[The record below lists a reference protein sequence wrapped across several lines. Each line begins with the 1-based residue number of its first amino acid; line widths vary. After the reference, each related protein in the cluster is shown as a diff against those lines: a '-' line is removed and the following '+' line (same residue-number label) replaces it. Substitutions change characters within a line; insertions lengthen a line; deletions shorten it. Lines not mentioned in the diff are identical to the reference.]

1 MTNPYETDDLGKN
14 AANFTTLSPLSF
26 IKRTASAYPNRAA
39 VVHGSI
45 RRNWAETYARTK
57 QLASALSQRGIGIG
71 DCVAVMSPNIPEM
84 LEAHFGIP
92 MTGGVINALNTRL
105 DAKTI
110 AFILDHGEA
119 KILLT
124 DTELSPVIK
133 QALELVKTK
142 PFVIDICD
150 PEGPGGEQLGEID
163 YETFIAGGD
172 PDFEWS
178 LPDDEWRAIALNY
191 TSGTTGNPK
200 GVVYHHRGAYLNAMG
215 NVFTWGAT
223 NHPTYL
229 WTLPMFHCNGWCFTW
244 GTALVAGTNVCLRQV
259 TANTIYDAFAKHG
272 VTHLCGAPI
281 VMQMIVNA
289 GEEDRQPFDQD
300 VEFMT
305 AAAPPPAAVLA
316 RMAEQGIR
324 VTHVYGLTEIY
335 GPAIICAWQDEWNDL
350 PPDQQAKLQ
359 SRQGVPY
366 EVLEDVMVGDP
377 ETLEPV
383 PRDGET
389 MGEVFTRGNVTMKG
403 YLKNPKA
410 TDDAFA
416 GGWFHTGDLGVW
428 HPDNYIELKDRSK
441 DIIISGGENISSIE
455 VEDALYKHPAVSVA
469 AVVARPDEKWGE
481 TPCAFIELAPGAS
494 ASEAEL
500 IQHCRDNLAA
510 YKIPRHVVFGGLPKT
525 STGKIQKFVLREQA
539 NALAND
545 EAAAG

>member
-1 MTNPYETDDLGKN
+1 MTNPYETNLDKN
-14 AANFTTLSPLSF
+14 AANYTTLSPLSF
-26 IKRTASAYPNRAA
+26 IRRTALAYPNRAA
-39 VVHGSI
+39 VIHGNI
-45 RRNWAETYARTK
+45 RRNWAETYVRTRK
-57 QLASALSQRGIGIG
+57 LASALSRRGIGIG

-92 MTGGVINALNTRL
+92 MTGGIINALNTRL
-105 DAKTI
+105 DAATI

-124 DTELSPVIK
+124 DTEFSPTIK
-133 QALELVKTK
+133 EALELVENK
-142 PFVIDICD
+142 PLVIDICD
-150 PEGPGGEQLGEID
+150 TEGPGGERLGEMD
-163 YETFIAGGD
+163 YESFIADGD
-172 PDFEWS
+172 PEFEWS

-223 NHPTYL
+223 GNPVYL
-229 WTLPMFHCNGWCFTW
+229 WTLPMFHCNGWWFTW
-244 GTALVAGTNVCLRQV
+244 GVALVAGTNVCLRQV
-259 TANTIYDAFAKHG
+259 AAKNIYTAIAEHG

-289 GEEDRQPFDQD
+289 AEEDRQPFDQD

-350 PPDQQAKLQ
+350 PPDQQAQLQ

-383 PRDGET
+383 PQDGET

-403 YLKNPKA
+403 YLKNPDA
-410 TDDAFA
+410 TDEAFA

-455 VEDALYKHPAVSVA
+455 VEDALYKHPAVSAA

-481 TPCAFIELAPGAS
+481 TPCAFIELAPDATTT
-494 ASEAEL
+494 ADEL
-500 IQHCRDNLAA
+500 IQHCQNTIAR
-510 YKIPRHVVFGGLPKT
+510 YKCPRYIVFGDLPKT
-525 STGKIQKFVLREQA
+525 STGKIQKFKLRDRA
-539 NALAND
+539 NELASA
-545 EAAAG
+545 EAAAE